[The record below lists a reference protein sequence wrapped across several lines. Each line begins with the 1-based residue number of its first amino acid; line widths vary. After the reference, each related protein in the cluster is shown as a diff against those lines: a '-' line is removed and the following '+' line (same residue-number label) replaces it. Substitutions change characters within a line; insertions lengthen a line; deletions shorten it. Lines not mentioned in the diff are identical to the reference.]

1 MAEHSTPSD
10 IEYDIED
17 KPPIGESIPLGLQHV
32 FAMFLGNVAP
42 PLIVAGALGLATGK
56 TTFLVQMALIVAGI
70 ATIVQTQSIGPVGA
84 RLPIVMG
91 TSFAFLGPMIG
102 IGSSFG
108 ISAIFGAALVASP
121 VEIIAGFSLQRF
133 RKYFPPLVTGV
144 VVMLIGLSLIPTG
157 VDYAAGAAAGPGAE
171 GYASFLNLGLAGLV
185 FLVTIILNQF
195 FEGIWRIAS
204 VFIGIVVGYLAG
216 IALGVVDFSAVAQ
229 AGWIT
234 IPVPLKYG
242 ISFHPSAIAT
252 IAFMYV
258 ITSMETIGDISG
270 IVAATDRTPT
280 REQLRGG
287 LVADGVMS
295 AFAAIFNAM
304 PNTSFSQNVGLVN
317 FTGVASRYVA
327 GVAGVI
333 LVILGFIPK
342 IGAVVSAMPEA
353 VLGGGAII
361 LFAMIFGSGFKL
373 VKQNVD
379 FNHRNNTILSISV
392 ALGLMV
398 QFRPEILQN
407 LPTTW
412 QNFLGS
418 ALIVGG
424 FAALLLNI
432 VIPGGGVGTGRTE
445 LSDGLDEETA
455 SGLDMDFELADD

>member
-1 MAEHSTPSD
+1 MATSSTPAD

-17 KPPIGESIPLGLQHV
+17 NPPLGEAIPLGLQHV

-42 PLIVAGALGLATGK
+42 PLIVAGGIGMATGE

-70 ATIVQTQSIGPVGA
+70 ATLVQVFPIGPVGA

-102 IGSSFG
+102 IGNSFG
-108 ISAIFGAALVASP
+108 ISAIFGAALAAAP

-133 RKYFPPLVTGV
+133 RKYFPPLVTGT
-144 VVMLIGLSLIPTG
+144 VVMLIGLTLIPTG
-157 VDYAAGAAAGPGAE
+157 VDYVAGGAATIGTDAYG
-171 GYASFLNLGLAGLV
+171 SFANLGLAGLV
-185 FLVTIILNQF
+185 FIVTLGLNQF
-195 FEGIWRIAS
+195 FRGFWRIAS
-204 VFIGIVVGYLAG
+204 VFIGIVVGYVVAIPMG
-216 IALGVVDFSAVAQ
+216 MVDFGTVAS

-234 IPVPLKYG
+234 VPIPLKYG
-242 ISFHPSAIAT
+242 LTFEPSAIAT

-317 FTGVASRYVA
+317 FTGVASRYVV
-327 GVAGVI
+327 GVGGVI

-342 IGAVVSAMPEA
+342 IGAIVSAMPDP
-353 VLGGGAII
+353 VLGGGALI

-373 VKQNVD
+373 IKKNVD
-379 FNHRNNTILSISV
+379 FNHRNNTIVSVSI

-398 QFRPEILQN
+398 STKPAVLQHFPST
-407 LPTTW
+407 L

-424 FAALLLNI
+424 FAALILNI
-432 VIPGGGVGTGRTE
+432 FVPGGGVGTGQTE
-445 LSDGLDEETA
+445 LSDGLDPETA
-455 SGLDMDFELADD
+455 SMLEMDFEQDD